1 MSKISKRNICL
12 FFKIGWSDL
21 LWLPD
26 QPLWP
31 GDCCAFCAQTRP
43 HWCVSIMFKGTLNS
57 KILYVI
63 KPLEMKDSRFK
74 VQGSLL
80 VESKTVSCKREQGAE
95 RVNSYRVCVKC
106 CGHWTAA
113 LAAQLPCIQ
122 CNLMFYIIKW
132 QNIFTLASVFCV
144 QKIWVFVC
152 QIQLM
157 LPRTWL

>member
-57 KILYVI
+57 KILCDQTI
-63 KPLEMKDSRFK
+63 RNERLM
-74 VQGSLL
+74 
-80 VESKTVSCKREQGAE
+80 ESKTVSCKREQGAE

-122 CNLMFYIIKW
+122 SNLMFYIIKW
-132 QNIFTLASVFCV
+132 QNIFTLASVFYV